1 MNREDQFLRHE
12 HMFSSLLSNISEQ
25 HNCKLPVCN
34 VMPAF
39 IKAFTG
45 CSQGEQENVW
55 LPLRYQLQ
63 QSIEE
68 LAEGRNTAADTL
80 G

>member
-1 MNREDQFLRHE
+1 
-12 HMFSSLLSNISEQ
+12 
-25 HNCKLPVCN
+25 
-34 VMPAF
+34 MPAF